1 MQSGALQAALAFVFW
16 GCFPLYFKAVQAI
29 PPLEMIGHRIVF
41 TLVFLMLVLA
51 VQRRGAWLAPAL
63 ADRRLM
69 LGAAASALMIGLN
82 WTLYVWAVVNGRVL
96 DASLG
101 YFINPLVSVLLGSV
115 VLKERLR
122 PGQWLAVAVAAGGVA
137 WLGWQAGEPPWV
149 ALALALSFG
158 LYGLLRKT
166 ATLGPLEGLA
176 METLLLGPLA
186 MAGLAWLSLQ
196 DRAVFFQ
203 QPLELQA
210 LVVASGPITAIPLL
224 LFASGARR
232 IPLSLLGLLQYI
244 TPSLQLMVG
253 VLVFNEVFTPARLLG
268 FAIIWTALAIYSAE
282 GGWQAR
288 QAGAA
293 RARAE
298 KLRAREA
305 QTPEP
310 EARGSQTPLN

>member
-1 MQSGALQAALAFVFW
+1 MPSVQSGALRAALAFVLW
-16 GCFPLYFKAVQAI
+16 GCFPLYFKAVQVI

-41 TLVFLMLVLA
+41 TLAFLSLVLA

-69 LGAAASALMIGLN
+69 LGVSASALMIGLN

-122 PGQWLAVAVAAGGVA
+122 PGQWLAVGVAAAGVT
-137 WLGWQAGEPPWV
+137 WLAWQAGEPPWV
-149 ALALALSFG
+149 ALTLALSFG

-166 ATLGPLEGLA
+166 APLGPLEGLA

-196 DRAVFFQ
+196 DRAAFFQ

-244 TPSLQLMVG
+244 APSLQLLLG
-253 VLVFNEVFTPARLLG
+253 LLIFGENFTPARLLG
-268 FAIIWTALAIYSAE
+268 FAIIWTALALYSAE
-282 GGWQAR
+282 SGWQAR
-288 QAGAA
+288 QAG
-293 RARAE
+293 RARAGE
-298 KLRAREA
+298 SA
-305 QTPEP
+305 TPEP
-310 EARGSQTPLN
+310 QTQPQAPQS